1 MTISHKPENTSKTN
15 EANPSLG
22 KLTDT
27 ERHNNIN
34 YPWVIVEG
42 AGCDDEQIAS
52 EHRSFSDAVKK
63 MHRAYDDDEIEGMPV
78 CIMKRD
84 ENGTLTTEF

>member
-1 MTISHKPENTSKTN
+1 MTNFHKPENTTKTN
-15 EANPSLG
+15 EARPSLG

-52 EHRSFSDAVKK
+52 KHRTFSDAVKK
-63 MHRAYDDDEIEGMPV
+63 MHIAYDDDEIKDMPV
-78 CIMKRD
+78 SIMKRD